1 MFPSCRRALDCDT
14 LRRVQVDMM
23 KSSTF
28 LAATA
33 LFLLLPA
40 AASAAAVK
48 TAMFGFEFFDDTL
61 DKRPQVLAAQAE
73 RLRLVNA
80 ELQALLAKSGD
91 MTFVDLTPE
100 AARIADLQP
109 FFKCNGCERDIA
121 RDAGAKLEVVGVIR
135 KISSLILSFVL
146 EVRET
151 GEDGR
156 VVRAGQVDIRGN
168 TDESWLHGVRYL
180 VKNRILAP
188 GQVPL
193 AP

>member
-1 MFPSCRRALDCDT
+1 
-14 LRRVQVDMM
+14 
-23 KSSTF
+23 
-28 LAATA
+28 
-33 LFLLLPA
+33 
-40 AASAAAVK
+40 
-48 TAMFGFEFFDDTL
+48 MFGFEFFDDTL
-61 DKRPQVLAAQAE
+61 DTRPQVLAAQAE

>member
-1 MFPSCRRALDCDT
+1 
-14 LRRVQVDMM
+14 
-23 KSSTF
+23 
-28 LAATA
+28 
-33 LFLLLPA
+33 
-40 AASAAAVK
+40 
-48 TAMFGFEFFDDTL
+48 MFGFEFFDDTL
-61 DKRPQVLAAQAE
+61 DKRPQVLAEQAE

>member
-61 DKRPQVLAAQAE
+61 DKRPQVLAEQAE

>member
-61 DKRPQVLAAQAE
+61 DKRPQVLAEQAE

-100 AARIADLQP
+100 AARIGDLQP

>member
-61 DKRPQVLAAQAE
+61 DKRPQVLAEQAE

-180 VKNRILAP
+180 VKNRILAQ

>member
-23 KSSTF
+23 KSSTL

-61 DKRPQVLAAQAE
+61 DKRPQVLAEQAE